1 MKQCYRHFDHKER
14 TLIYWWKKEH
24 LSLREIARRLRRSHT
39 SISRELRRNRWCGQS
54 YFPRGA
60 QILSASRVQRQAKR
74 DRLKSNQVREY
85 VHQKLQI
92 GWTPELIAG
101 RLKRQRAMP
110 SVCHESI
117 YQYIYCRA
125 QHLIGYLPRHHSK
138 RKPKRPYRKTGERI
152 KNRIGLEQRPK
163 AADKRRECG
172 HWEADM
178 IVAGDRNHGL
188 NVLVERKS
196 RLTHISILP
205 NKTAAATKQVMRRR
219 LNAYP
224 APLKQS
230 ITYDNGSENTCHEE
244 LNEALGTTSFFCA
257 PYHSW
262 EKGSVEQVNGLIRR
276 FLPKGTNFH
285 ELGHGE
291 INRIEKLLNHRP
303 RKCLSYRTPYE
314 VFHEARGALAI

>member
-1 MKQCYRHFDHKER
+1 MEQSYKHFDHKER
-14 TLIYWWKKEH
+14 TLIYWWRKEH
-24 LSLREIARRLRRSHT
+24 LSLREMARRLRRSHT
-39 SISRELRRNRWCGQS
+39 SISRELRRNLWCGQH
-54 YFPRGA
+54 YYPRGA
-60 QILSASRVQRQAKR
+60 QLIAQGRLQQRAKR

-101 RLKRQRAMP
+101 RLQRQREIP

-125 QHLIGYLPRHHSK
+125 QHLIGYLPRHHQK

-152 KNRIGLEQRPK
+152 KNRTGIAQRPK
-163 AADKRRECG
+163 AANMRRAYG

-188 NVLVERKS
+188 NVLVDRKS
-196 RLTHISILP
+196 RLTHISFLA
-205 NKTAAATKQVMRRR
+205 NKTAAGTKQAMLRR
-219 LNAYP
+219 LKAYP
-224 APLKQS
+224 AALKQS
-230 ITYDNGSENTCHEE
+230 ITYDNGSENTCHDEI
-244 LNEALGTTSFFCA
+244 NAVLGTQSFFCA

-285 ELGHGE
+285 ELEHGA

-303 RKCLSYRTPYE
+303 RKCLNYRTPYE
-314 VFHEARGALAI
+314 VFREARGALDV

>member
-1 MKQCYRHFDHKER
+1 MEQCYRHFDHKER
-14 TLIYWWKKEH
+14 TLIYWWRKEE
-24 LSLREIARRLRRSHT
+24 LSLREIGRRLRRSHT
-39 SISRELRRNRWCGQS
+39 SVSRELRRNRWCGKP
-54 YFPRGA
+54 YFPRRA
-60 QILSASRVQRQAKR
+60 QMLATYRVQRRAKR
-74 DRLKSNQVREY
+74 ERLQSKQVREY
-85 VHQKLQI
+85 VHQKLHI

-101 RLKRQRAMP
+101 RLKHQDKLP
-110 SVCHESI
+110 TVCHESI
-117 YQYIYCRA
+117 YQYIYCQA
-125 QHLIGYLPRHHSK
+125 THLINSLPRHHQK
-138 RKPKRPYRKTGERI
+138 RRVKRPYRKTGERI
-152 KNRIGLEQRPK
+152 KNRIGIEQRPQ
-163 AADKRRECG
+163 AVDKRRVCG

-205 NKTAAATKQVMRRR
+205 NKTAAATKQVMHRR

-224 APLKQS
+224 APLTQS

-285 ELGHGE
+285 ELEQGK
-291 INRIEKLLNHRP
+291 INRIEKLLNNRP
-303 RKCLSYRTPYE
+303 RKCLNYRTTYE
-314 VFHEARGALAI
+314 VFRKAALDG

>member
-1 MKQCYRHFDHKER
+1 MDKCYRHFDHKER
-14 TLIYWWKKEH
+14 TLMYWWRKEN

-60 QILSASRVQRQAKR
+60 QILAVSRVQRRAKR
-74 DRLKSNQVREY
+74 DRLKSKQVQAY
-85 VHQKLQI
+85 VHEKLHI

-101 RLKRQRAMP
+101 RLKQQGELP
-110 SVCHESI
+110 TVCHESI

-125 QHLIGYLPRHHSK
+125 QHLIAYLPRHHQK
-138 RKPKRPYRKTGERI
+138 RRPKRPYRKTGERI
-152 KNRIGLEQRPK
+152 KNRTGIDQRPK
-163 AADKRRECG
+163 AATTRREYG

-178 IVAGDRNHGL
+178 IVAGDRHHGL

-196 RLTHISILP
+196 RLTHISVLP
-205 NKTAAATKQVMRRR
+205 NKTAAATKQVMCRR

-224 APLKQS
+224 CSLKQS

-303 RKCLSYRTPYE
+303 RKCLNYRTPYE
-314 VFHEARGALAI
+314 VFREARGALDV

>member
-1 MKQCYRHFDHKER
+1 MDKCYRHFDHKER
-14 TLIYWWKKEH
+14 TLMYWWRKEN

-60 QILSASRVQRQAKR
+60 QILAASRIRRRAKR
-74 DRLKSNQVREY
+74 DRLKSKPVRAY
-85 VHQKLQI
+85 VHEKLHI

-101 RLKRQRAMP
+101 RLKQQGELP
-110 SVCHESI
+110 TVCHESI

-125 QHLIGYLPRHHSK
+125 QHLIAYLPRHHQK
-138 RKPKRPYRKTGERI
+138 RRPKRPYRKTGERI
-152 KNRIGLEQRPK
+152 KNRTGIDQRPK
-163 AADKRRECG
+163 AATTRREYG

-178 IVAGDRNHGL
+178 IVAGDRHHGL

-196 RLTHISILP
+196 RLTHISVLP
-205 NKTAAATKQVMRRR
+205 NKTAAATKQVMCRR

-224 APLKQS
+224 CSLKQS

-303 RKCLSYRTPYE
+303 RKCLNYRTPYE
-314 VFHEARGALAI
+314 VFREARGALDV